1 MVKHEIV
8 IVANYSQESL
18 LNLDEVCE
26 ICNISSATVNELM
39 AYEIIHPRQSASG
52 QLAFN
57 EHDLQRIKTALR
69 LQRDLEIN
77 LAGVAV
83 VLDLLDELDELRA
96 QAKFFQ
102 RNF

>member
-8 IVANYSQESL
+8 IIANYPQESS
-18 LNLDEVCE
+18 LNLDEICE
-26 ICNISSATVNELM
+26 ICNITADTVNGLVV
-39 AYEIIHPRQSASG
+39 YGIIHPEQSAKG
-52 QLAFN
+52 QWVFN
-57 EHDLQRIKTALR
+57 ENDLQRVKTALR

-102 RNF
+102 RDF

>member
-8 IVANYSQESL
+8 IIANYSQESL
-18 LNLDEVCE
+18 LSLDEICE
-26 ICNISSATVNELM
+26 ICNISADTVNELI
-39 AYEIIHPRQSASG
+39 AYGIIHLKQSAKG
-52 QLAFN
+52 QLVFN
-57 EHDLQRIKTALR
+57 ENDLQRVKTALR

-102 RNF
+102 RDF